1 MTIHIT
7 DIPNESFNHYKH
19 VLHVDNELALIEI
32 NKDNISDL
40 SKFNYPYKA
49 EAFTLCIVLK
59 GWVKGKINSIEYNA
73 IAPCVISIYP
83 NQILQH
89 DSNSED
95 FYIICIAFT
104 KNFASNIA
112 SYSVDEILLLRFPR
126 QDNISHHLS
135 QETLTALLDYCAYIK
150 KIIADTDNP
159 FRIKSI
165 QHLTVALFYSTV
177 WKQISSYKKNEKT
190 RADYITYEFLDLVG
204 KNFKKYRQLNF
215 YADKLCI
222 TAKYLSTTV
231 KNNSGISASEWIK
244 RYVILE
250 AQRLLKNSSMTIQQI
265 SNELNF
271 PSQTFF
277 SKYFKHQ
284 IGLSPKEYRKS

>member
-19 VLHVDNELALIEI
+19 VLHVDNEFALIEI

-112 SYSVDEILLLRFPR
+112 SYSKNEILLLRFPGR
-126 QDNISHHLS
+126 TIYL
-135 QETLTALLDYCAYIK
+135 
-150 KIIADTDNP
+150 IIYL
-159 FRIKSI
+159 R
-165 QHLTVALFYSTV
+165 
-177 WKQISSYKKNEKT
+177 
-190 RADYITYEFLDLVG
+190 
-204 KNFKKYRQLNF
+204 
-215 YADKLCI
+215 KL
-222 TAKYLSTTV
+222 
-231 KNNSGISASEWIK
+231 
-244 RYVILE
+244 
-250 AQRLLKNSSMTIQQI
+250 
-265 SNELNF
+265 
-271 PSQTFF
+271 
-277 SKYFKHQ
+277 
-284 IGLSPKEYRKS
+284 

>member
-19 VLHVDNELALIEI
+19 VLHVEFALIEI

-112 SYSVDEILLLRFPR
+112 SYSKNEILLLRFPR

-150 KIIADTDNP
+150 KIIADTYNP
-159 FRIKSI
+159 F
-165 QHLTVALFYSTV
+165 
-177 WKQISSYKKNEKT
+177 
-190 RADYITYEFLDLVG
+190 
-204 KNFKKYRQLNF
+204 
-215 YADKLCI
+215 
-222 TAKYLSTTV
+222 
-231 KNNSGISASEWIK
+231 
-244 RYVILE
+244 
-250 AQRLLKNSSMTIQQI
+250 
-265 SNELNF
+265 
-271 PSQTFF
+271 
-277 SKYFKHQ
+277 
-284 IGLSPKEYRKS
+284 

>member
-1 MTIHIT
+1 
-7 DIPNESFNHYKH
+7 
-19 VLHVDNELALIEI
+19 
-32 NKDNISDL
+32 
-40 SKFNYPYKA
+40 
-49 EAFTLCIVLK
+49 
-59 GWVKGKINSIEYNA
+59 
-73 IAPCVISIYP
+73 
-83 NQILQH
+83 
-89 DSNSED
+89 
-95 FYIICIAFT
+95 
-104 KNFASNIA
+104 
-112 SYSVDEILLLRFPR
+112 
-126 QDNISHHLS
+126 
-135 QETLTALLDYCAYIK
+135 
-150 KIIADTDNP
+150 
-159 FRIKSI
+159 
-165 QHLTVALFYSTV
+165 
-177 WKQISSYKKNEKT
+177 
-190 RADYITYEFLDLVG
+190 LVE

>member
-1 MTIHIT
+1 MVIHT
-7 DIPNESFNHYKH
+7 SDISNDNCNHSKH
-19 VLHVDNELALIEI
+19 VLHVDNDFALMEI
-32 NKDNISDL
+32 DKDNISDL

-89 DSNSED
+89 NSHSED

-112 SYSVDEILLLRFPR
+112 SYSKNEILLLRFPR
-126 QDNISHHLS
+126 QDNICHHLS
-135 QETLTALLDYCAYIK
+135 RETLTALLDYCSYVK

-165 QHLTVALFYSTV
+165 QHLTVALFYSTI
-177 WKQISSYKKNEKT
+177 WKQINSYPKKRKDKGRPYYPQIPRLSRKKLQNIQT
-190 RADYITYEFLDLVG
+190 TGFLC
-204 KNFKKYRQLNF
+204 RQVM
-215 YADKLCI
+215 Y
-222 TAKYLSTTV
+222 YS
-231 KNNSGISASEWIK
+231 
-244 RYVILE
+244 
-250 AQRLLKNSSMTIQQI
+250 QI
-265 SNELNF
+265 F
-271 PSQTFF
+271 
-277 SKYFKHQ
+277 
-284 IGLSPKEYRKS
+284 IGNRER

>member
-1 MTIHIT
+1 MGMILRIASSRIVGQG
-7 DIPNESFNHYKH
+7 DIVGRSGYFSLNLSANSVMRGRLDARRTLKSL
-19 VLHVDNELALIEI
+19 VADLRI

-112 SYSVDEILLLRFPR
+112 SYSKNEILLLRFPR

-177 WKQISSYKKNEKT
+177 WKQISSYKKK
-190 RADYITYEFLDLVG
+190 RKDKSRLYYLRILRFG
-204 KNFKKYRQLNF
+204 RKKFQ
-215 YADKLCI
+215 KI
-222 TAKYLSTTV
+222 
-231 KNNSGISASEWIK
+231 
-244 RYVILE
+244 
-250 AQRLLKNSSMTIQQI
+250 
-265 SNELNF
+265 
-271 PSQTFF
+271 
-277 SKYFKHQ
+277 
-284 IGLSPKEYRKS
+284 

>member
-1 MTIHIT
+1 M
-7 DIPNESFNHYKH
+7 
-19 VLHVDNELALIEI
+19 
-32 NKDNISDL
+32 
-40 SKFNYPYKA
+40 
-49 EAFTLCIVLK
+49 
-59 GWVKGKINSIEYNA
+59 
-73 IAPCVISIYP
+73 
-83 NQILQH
+83 
-89 DSNSED
+89 
-95 FYIICIAFT
+95 
-104 KNFASNIA
+104 
-112 SYSVDEILLLRFPR
+112 
-126 QDNISHHLS
+126 
-135 QETLTALLDYCAYIK
+135 DYCAYIK

-190 RADYITYEFLDLVG
+190 RADYITYEFLDLVE
-204 KNFKKYRQLNF
+204 KNFKKYRQLDF

-284 IGLSPKEYRKS
+284 IGLSPKEYRKSWLPL

>member
-1 MTIHIT
+1 MSPF
-7 DIPNESFNHYKH
+7 IPLFRSIFLNEF
-19 VLHVDNELALIEI
+19 ALIEI

-112 SYSVDEILLLRFPR
+112 SYSKNEILLLRFPR

-190 RADYITYEFLDLVG
+190 RADYITYEFLDLVE

>member
-7 DIPNESFNHYKH
+7 DIPNESFNPYKH
-19 VLHVDNELALIEI
+19 VLHVDNEFALIEI

-59 GWVKGKINSIEYNA
+59 GWVKVKINSIEYNA
-73 IAPCVISIYP
+73 IAPCVINTYP

-89 DSNSED
+89 DSHSED
-95 FYIICIAFT
+95 FYIICIVFT

-112 SYSVDEILLLRFPR
+112 LYSKDEILLLRFPR
-126 QDNISHHLS
+126 QGNISHHLS
-135 QETLTALLDYCAYIK
+135 QETLTALLDYCSYVK

-159 FRIKSI
+159 FRIKAI
-165 QHLTVALFYSTV
+165 QHLTVVLFYSTV

-190 RADYITYEFLDLVG
+190 RADYLTYEFLNLVE
-204 KNFKKYRQLNF
+204 KNFKKYRHLNF

-222 TAKYLSTTV
+222 TAKHLSTIV

-250 AQRLLKNSSMTIQQI
+250 AQNLLKNSSMTIQQI

-277 SKYFKHQ
+277 GKYFKHQ
-284 IGLSPKEYRKS
+284 TGLSPKEYRKS

>member
-1 MTIHIT
+1 MTIPIT

-19 VLHVDNELALIEI
+19 VLHVDNEFALIEI

-112 SYSVDEILLLRFPR
+112 SYSKNEILLLRFPR

-177 WKQISSYKKNEKT
+177 WKQISSYKKK
-190 RADYITYEFLDLVG
+190 RKDKSRLYYLRILRFG
-204 KNFKKYRQLNF
+204 RKKFQ
-215 YADKLCI
+215 KI
-222 TAKYLSTTV
+222 
-231 KNNSGISASEWIK
+231 
-244 RYVILE
+244 
-250 AQRLLKNSSMTIQQI
+250 
-265 SNELNF
+265 
-271 PSQTFF
+271 
-277 SKYFKHQ
+277 
-284 IGLSPKEYRKS
+284 

>member
-1 MTIHIT
+1 MKKLIYLTAVAGSLLLT
-7 DIPNESFNHYKH
+7 TSCVDLTQEPESFITEEEYWNT
-19 VLHVDNELALIEI
+19 VDQASLEKAADALY
-32 NKDNISDL
+32 SDL
-40 SKFNYPYKA
+40 WQGNYGFNSR
-49 EAFTLCIVLK
+49 LQR
-59 GWVKGKINSIEYNA
+59 IN
-73 IAPCVISIYP
+73 V
-83 NQILQH
+83 
-89 DSNSED
+89 
-95 FYIICIAFT
+95 
-104 KNFASNIA
+104 
-112 SYSVDEILLLRFPR
+112 
-126 QDNISHHLS
+126 
-135 QETLTALLDYCAYIK
+135 CA
-150 KIIADTDNP
+150 DD
-159 FRIKSI
+159 
-165 QHLTVALFYSTV
+165 
-177 WKQISSYKKNEKT
+177 
-190 RADYITYEFLDLVG
+190 ITYEFLDLVE
-204 KNFKKYRQLNF
+204 KNFKKYRQLDF

>member
-19 VLHVDNELALIEI
+19 VLHVDNEFALIEI

-112 SYSVDEILLLRFPR
+112 SYSKNEILLLRFPR

-177 WKQISSYKKNEKT
+177 WKQISSYKKN
-190 RADYITYEFLDLVG
+190 
-204 KNFKKYRQLNF
+204 
-215 YADKLCI
+215 
-222 TAKYLSTTV
+222 
-231 KNNSGISASEWIK
+231 
-244 RYVILE
+244 
-250 AQRLLKNSSMTIQQI
+250 
-265 SNELNF
+265 
-271 PSQTFF
+271 
-277 SKYFKHQ
+277 
-284 IGLSPKEYRKS
+284 

>member
-19 VLHVDNELALIEI
+19 VLHVDNEFALIEI

-95 FYIICIAFT
+95 F
-104 KNFASNIA
+104 
-112 SYSVDEILLLRFPR
+112 
-126 QDNISHHLS
+126 
-135 QETLTALLDYCAYIK
+135 
-150 KIIADTDNP
+150 
-159 FRIKSI
+159 
-165 QHLTVALFYSTV
+165 
-177 WKQISSYKKNEKT
+177 
-190 RADYITYEFLDLVG
+190 
-204 KNFKKYRQLNF
+204 
-215 YADKLCI
+215 
-222 TAKYLSTTV
+222 
-231 KNNSGISASEWIK
+231 
-244 RYVILE
+244 
-250 AQRLLKNSSMTIQQI
+250 
-265 SNELNF
+265 
-271 PSQTFF
+271 
-277 SKYFKHQ
+277 
-284 IGLSPKEYRKS
+284 

>member
-7 DIPNESFNHYKH
+7 DIPNESFNPYKH
-19 VLHVDNELALIEI
+19 VLHVDNEFALIEI

-73 IAPCVISIYP
+73 IAPCVINTYP

-89 DSNSED
+89 DSHSED
-95 FYIICIAFT
+95 FYIICIVFT

-112 SYSVDEILLLRFPR
+112 LYSKDEILLLRFPR
-126 QDNISHHLS
+126 QGNISHHLS
-135 QETLTALLDYCAYIK
+135 QETLTALLDYCSYVK

-159 FRIKSI
+159 FRIKAI
-165 QHLTVALFYSTV
+165 QHLTVVLFYSTV

-190 RADYITYEFLDLVG
+190 RADYLTYEFLNLVE
-204 KNFKKYRQLNF
+204 KNFKKYRHLNF

-222 TAKYLSTTV
+222 TAKHLSTIV
-231 KNNSGISASEWIK
+231 KNNSGISASKWIK

-250 AQRLLKNSSMTIQQI
+250 AQNL
-265 SNELNF
+265 
-271 PSQTFF
+271 
-277 SKYFKHQ
+277 
-284 IGLSPKEYRKS
+284 